1 MKKKSIITFLSLM
14 ALLVLP
20 LGTTHAQETAEKVL
34 CMVLTQK
41 DGTVSKFALRD
52 APVITYEG
60 ENVIVGCGGQQL
72 TTEMS
77 EITAINFE
85 EDEIDGIETVATT
98 EQQANFSFNEASFSG
113 MKAGEAVSVYTIDG
127 KALFSSRANSE
138 GDAHIDL
145 NSLPH
150 GIYILR
156 TPSHTYKIKK

>member
-1 MKKKSIITFLSLM
+1 M

-41 DGTVSKFALRD
+41 GGTVSKFALRD
-52 APVITYEG
+52 APVITYEA
-60 ENVIVGCGGQQL
+60 ENVIVSCGEQQL
-72 TTEMS
+72 TTEMAS
-77 EITAINFE
+77 ITAINFE
-85 EDEIDGIETVATT
+85 EDEIDGIETVANP
-98 EQQANFSFNEASFSG
+98 EPKANFSFNEASFSG

-127 KALFSSRANSE
+127 KALFSSRANAE
-138 GDAHIDL
+138 GNAHIDL